1 MSESCDAVNAQQ
13 LWFTAPRQV
22 ELREQKLQAGRDQL
36 LVRSLCSAVSAGT
49 EMLVY
54 RGQVPPDMAL
64 DSSLS
69 SLGGDASYPFQY
81 GYACVGIVEAVGD
94 GANAGWLDRLVFS
107 FQPHATHFLAS
118 PAELIALPSGIYEE
132 NAVFLPNMDTAINL
146 LHDGAPLLG
155 EHVVVLGQ
163 GVVGLLLSALLARF
177 PLGSLHVVDGIAR
190 RREQAARMGAGRVH
204 DCAEEDLAALRQH
217 LHSDTGH
224 DSKGADLVFEITGSP
239 QALNTA
245 IELSGFS
252 SRIVVGSWYGVKSA
266 PVALGGE
273 AHRNRLHFVTSQVS
287 SIAPALSGRWD
298 KSRRHDSAWQMI
310 REINP
315 QQLITHRVP
324 LEEAASLYAMLDQDS
339 EDVLQ
344 AVFIYD

>member
-1 MSESCDAVNAQQ
+1 MMSESGDGITARQ

-22 ELREQKLQAGRDQL
+22 ELREQRLHVGRDQL

-69 SLGGDASYPFQY
+69 SLGGDSSYPFQY
-81 GYACVGIVEAVGD
+81 GYACVGIVEAVGAD
-94 GANAGWLDRLVFS
+94 ADAGWLDRLVFS
-107 FQPHATHFLAS
+107 FQPHATHFLAN
-118 PAELIALPSGIYEE
+118 PGEVTVLPSGIYEE
-132 NAVFLPNMDTAINL
+132 NAVFLPNMDTAISL
-146 LHDGAPLLG
+146 IHDGAPLLG

-163 GVVGLLLSALLARF
+163 GVVGLLLSSLLARY
-177 PLGSLHVVDGIAR
+177 PLGSLNVVDGIER
-190 RREQAARMGAGRVH
+190 RRAQATHIGVRSVH
-204 DCAEEDLAALRQH
+204 GCAQDGIAALRQH
-217 LHSDTGH
+217 LQH
-224 DSKGADLVFEITGSP
+224 DAKGADLVFEITGSP

-339 EDVLQ
+339 EEVLQ

>member
-1 MSESCDAVNAQQ
+1 MSDSVDARQ
-13 LWFTAPRQV
+13 LWFTAPRKV
-22 ELREQKLQAGRDQL
+22 ELREQRLQAGRDQL

-54 RGQVPPDMAL
+54 RGEVPEDMAL

-69 SLGGDASYPFQY
+69 SLEGDASYPFQY

-94 GANAGWLDRLVFS
+94 DANAGWLDRLVFS

-118 PAELIALPSGIYEE
+118 PAEVTALPQGIYEE

-155 EHVVVLGQ
+155 ERVVVLGQ
-163 GVVGLLLSALLARF
+163 GVVGLLLTGLLAKF
-177 PLGSLHVVDGIAR
+177 PLASLHVVDGMER
-190 RREQAARMGAGRVH
+190 RRQEAARMGAGRVH
-204 DCAEEDLAALRQH
+204 GCTADDIAALRQQ
-217 LHSDTGH
+217 LQADRGA
-224 DSKGADLVFEITGSP
+224 DIQGADLVFEITGSP

-245 IELSGFS
+245 IALSGFS
-252 SRIVVGSWYGVKSA
+252 SRIIVGSWYGIKSA

-287 SIAPALSGRWD
+287 SIAPALSGRWN
-298 KSRRHDSAWQMI
+298 KVRRHDSAWTMI

-315 QQLITHRVP
+315 QRLITHRVP
-324 LEEAASLYAMLDQDS
+324 LDEAASLYAMLDQDS
-339 EDVLQ
+339 SEVLQ